1 METFPHLWII
11 LNLSTVLRE
20 IICEIGYSVFYT
32 SVNYPLSYYVF
43 TCIQPETWNCV
54 CLAMANLIIR

>member
-1 METFPHLWII
+1 METLPHLWII

-43 TCIQPETWNCV
+43 TCIQPET
-54 CLAMANLIIR
+54 